1 MNTNKPLK
9 TLARTMFAVATVA
22 TLMIGSG
29 FALCS
34 AEPQS
39 DARPSKTDSL
49 PAQTNSVNPNVN
61 ATNSAKV
68 AVKYQL
74 TGAELYSINC
84 NRCHPERSPTDWTG
98 AQWKTIMLQMQVR
111 ANIPAK
117 QAKLILQY
125 LQENSGR

>member
-1 MNTNKPLK
+1 MNESKLRRAWISMSFTVLVGVLMVGD
-9 TLARTMFAVATVA
+9 LAPTP
-22 TLMIGSG
+22 SY
-29 FALCS
+29 
-34 AEPQS
+34 AEP
-39 DARPSKTDSL
+39 P
-49 PAQTNSVNPNVN
+49 PGTNSVSS
-61 ATNSAKV
+61 ATKSVDVKAISAKPAKV
-68 AVKYQL
+68 TIKYQL

-84 NRCHPERSPTDWTG
+84 NRCHPERSPSDWTG